1 MCRDGKK
8 KSEAKSFLKWVN
20 QLWMLLNNLAKFRI
34 RRPIMVMLFLVIMS
48 KRKMFVQRTM
58 VTPLGEGVEQ
68 DMEVEDILSVPTDN
82 NVLKD
87 SQEVII
93 VPNTP
98 NDWDIL
104 EATMVAQGD
113 SLVEAPFLIL

>member
-1 MCRDGKK
+1 MG
-8 KSEAKSFLKWVN
+8 
-20 QLWMLLNNLAKFRI
+20 
-34 RRPIMVMLFLVIMS
+34 
-48 KRKMFVQRTM
+48 KRKIFVQRTM
-58 VTPLGEGVEQ
+58 PTPLREGVEQ
-68 DMEVEDILSVPTDN
+68 EMEVEDILSVPTDN

-113 SLVEAPFLIL
+113 SLVEAPFFVLQSKFQRKRWKH